1 MTLVEWSELVRA
13 ELDLAGTDPLQKA
26 DVDRILDLARDAA
39 HSVARPAAP
48 LTTYLLGVAVGQGAD
63 PETAAAVLSRLAL
76 GQVEGADGGSQT
88 EDGQGKSATGDQ
100 EG

>member
-13 ELDLAGTDPLQKA
+13 ELDLAGTDPLQRA
-26 DVDRILDLARDAA
+26 DLDLARDAA

-63 PETAAAVLSRLAL
+63 PVAAAAVLSRLAL
-76 GQVEGADGGSQT
+76 AQVEEPPESQQ
-88 EDGQGKSATGDQ
+88 D
-100 EG
+100 